1 MKQADGLVQSC
12 LHEGMFLTTQWNER
26 AGPSQASTLRLAARR
41 RQWAAASS
49 DIAVSNLVLRER
61 DVIYLLGTPRSIYLC
76 QPSYSTNPKYS
87 ALPVRGRCNFF
98 LGKLTPQ
105 LHVVVVGQGLGTT
118 PGCMGSTILHNCAMA
133 ERRT

>member
-1 MKQADGLVQSC
+1 MNQADGLVQSC

-26 AGPSQASTLRLAARR
+26 AGPNQASTRQLRR

-76 QPSYSTNPKYS
+76 QPS
-87 ALPVRGRCNFF
+87 L
-98 LGKLTPQ
+98 
-105 LHVVVVGQGLGTT
+105 
-118 PGCMGSTILHNCAMA
+118 
-133 ERRT
+133 

>member
-26 AGPSQASTLRLAARR
+26 AGPSQASTRQLRRRRRR

-76 QPSYSTNPKYS
+76 QPS
-87 ALPVRGRCNFF
+87 L
-98 LGKLTPQ
+98 
-105 LHVVVVGQGLGTT
+105 
-118 PGCMGSTILHNCAMA
+118 
-133 ERRT
+133 

>member
-26 AGPSQASTLRLAARR
+26 AGPSQASTRQLRRRWRWR

-76 QPSYSTNPKYS
+76 QPS
-87 ALPVRGRCNFF
+87 L
-98 LGKLTPQ
+98 
-105 LHVVVVGQGLGTT
+105 
-118 PGCMGSTILHNCAMA
+118 
-133 ERRT
+133 

>member
-1 MKQADGLVQSC
+1 MKQADGLVQSF

-26 AGPSQASTLRLAARR
+26 AGPSQASTRQLRRWR

-76 QPSYSTNPKYS
+76 QPS
-87 ALPVRGRCNFF
+87 L
-98 LGKLTPQ
+98 
-105 LHVVVVGQGLGTT
+105 
-118 PGCMGSTILHNCAMA
+118 
-133 ERRT
+133 

>member
-1 MKQADGLVQSC
+1 MKQGDGLVQSC

-26 AGPSQASTLRLAARR
+26 ARLSQSSTRQLRRRRRR

-76 QPSYSTNPKYS
+76 QPS
-87 ALPVRGRCNFF
+87 L
-98 LGKLTPQ
+98 
-105 LHVVVVGQGLGTT
+105 
-118 PGCMGSTILHNCAMA
+118 
-133 ERRT
+133 

>member
-1 MKQADGLVQSC
+1 MNQADGLVQSC

-26 AGPSQASTLRLAARR
+26 AGPSQASTRQLRR

-76 QPSYSTNPKYS
+76 QPS
-87 ALPVRGRCNFF
+87 L
-98 LGKLTPQ
+98 
-105 LHVVVVGQGLGTT
+105 
-118 PGCMGSTILHNCAMA
+118 
-133 ERRT
+133 

>member
-26 AGPSQASTLRLAARR
+26 AGPSQASTRQLRRRRR

-76 QPSYSTNPKYS
+76 QPS
-87 ALPVRGRCNFF
+87 L
-98 LGKLTPQ
+98 
-105 LHVVVVGQGLGTT
+105 
-118 PGCMGSTILHNCAMA
+118 
-133 ERRT
+133 

>member
-26 AGPSQASTLRLAARR
+26 AGPSQASTRQLRRRRRRR

-76 QPSYSTNPKYS
+76 QPS
-87 ALPVRGRCNFF
+87 L
-98 LGKLTPQ
+98 
-105 LHVVVVGQGLGTT
+105 
-118 PGCMGSTILHNCAMA
+118 
-133 ERRT
+133 

>member
-26 AGPSQASTLRLAARR
+26 AGPSQASTRQLRRQRRR

-61 DVIYLLGTPRSIYLC
+61 DVIYLLGTSRSIYLC
-76 QPSYSTNPKYS
+76 QPS
-87 ALPVRGRCNFF
+87 L
-98 LGKLTPQ
+98 
-105 LHVVVVGQGLGTT
+105 
-118 PGCMGSTILHNCAMA
+118 
-133 ERRT
+133 